1 MTDPLARIQASLR
14 RLARRERVLLV
25 VKATCAST
33 VVLLG
38 GWLGGVLLLNYG
50 VRPSVWGAG
59 MLGLASVALGGWQL
73 RGVRAAAQLRRQAA
87 RVEAVAPAF
96 EGELLTVLDRTARP
110 LGSPVLVQRMANRV
124 ADPLDALAPA
134 RVVPAG
140 PATRWALAAVCAFV
154 LLALS
159 NLLAIGPAAVL
170 SAFRAVGA
178 AVKEPAIEEGPRAL
192 VGDITLRYLYP
203 TYTGLSP
210 MEIPNSNGDVH
221 APPGTVVE
229 IRARAERGW
238 DTVELDAYG
247 ARAPAQIDADR
258 ALRSSLSVRVPAETE
273 PATWRFYFTGS
284 AGSMYSPDYRIV
296 VDPDLAPQ
304 VTLDVASARI
314 RAALDQPLGVA
325 WHVHD
330 DYGVKTVVVEIREG
344 SSTREVEVRAPLN
357 VPRDVEDTLL
367 LTPKQ
372 LGLSPGSSV
381 QLRLK
386 AWDNDDVSGSKAG
399 WSAPV
404 QLVVQGAQ
412 GDPSKMMPARRELR
426 DALVLVLAD
435 FLLDASPPIA
445 SPADGEKWAVLANAR
460 YERVDNLL
468 AAKWADGQGGLADGS
483 ALRELDAKRRAFLAT
498 VRGLPAGGR
507 LAAADRDAIAEAQ
520 AAHVEALEGSILLF
534 DTMIQ
539 RAAMQLVSQVAED
552 MAAEAEEMRADFPK
566 VDKENA
572 AQALARL
579 DQLARML
586 KALSEAAAQ
595 VGEGALAEFTNQ
607 GVAQLSDMLAE
618 ARKAIEEGRYD
629 DAKAMMDR
637 LAEGMRQLADGL
649 KDQQKRQADSSNAV
663 ANAMKDL
670 DTEMAKLQEMQQA
683 VRERTESAREEHGA
697 SMDEALAVW
706 KEIEER
712 AQSASRG
719 AGAVVTASGPLGGG
733 VFRSASDM
741 RAEVEGLLDAARAR
755 NVERTR
761 SRAEGTIQEV
771 QGMAGTLKWV
781 GRDPARVAGAV
792 GVEAA
797 LPPIQAD
804 AKRIVALLDKLQRQ
818 QASPELQ
825 RALEQ
830 LADQQQEINERA
842 EKVSKDAQ
850 GVARNLP
857 MKAPGLQKGAEQAAE
872 ESGRAT
878 QAMRDGDP
886 MAATGGQQATEDG
899 LQEARDAL
907 KQAEQTMQSMSKGA
921 GEGGSS
927 GDGEPGDEQSGSGQG
942 SPMGEM
948 TLPAPEQ
955 FQTPEAYR
963 QALMEGMQG
972 DVPEQYKSSNLRY
985 YEELVR
991 Q

>member
-1 MTDPLARIQASLR
+1 MTDPIPQIEASLR
-14 RLARRERVLLV
+14 RFARRERTLMAVR
-25 VKATCAST
+25 AACAST
-33 VVLLG
+33 VVVLA
-38 GWLGGVLLLNYG
+38 GWLGGVVLLNYG
-50 VRPSVWGAG
+50 VRPTAAAAGVLGAAA
-59 MLGLASVALGGWQL
+59 LGLGAWQL
-73 RGVRAAAQLRRQAA
+73 RGVRAAAELRRQAA
-87 RVEAVAPAF
+87 RVEAVTPAF
-96 EGELLTVLDRTARP
+96 QGELLTVLDRTARP
-110 LGSPVLVQRMANRV
+110 LGSPALVQRMAKRV
-124 ADPLDALAPA
+124 VEPLHAVPPA

-140 PATRWALAAVCAFV
+140 PATRWALAVAFAAV

-170 SAFRAVGA
+170 SAFRAVSA
-178 AVKEPAIEEGPRAL
+178 AAKEPPVDEGPRAL

-210 MEIPNSNGDVH
+210 LEVPNSNGDIH
-221 APPGTVVE
+221 APPGTMVE
-229 IRARAERGW
+229 VRARAERAW
-238 DTVELDAYG
+238 DSVTLTSYG
-247 ARAPAQIDADR
+247 QPGPAEIDASR
-258 ALRSSLSVRVPAETE
+258 GLRSSLVVRVPVGDE
-273 PATWRFYFTGS
+273 PATWRFQFSGTS
-284 AGSMYSPDYRIV
+284 GSMYSPDYRIV

-304 VTLDVASARI
+304 VTLDVASARM

-330 DYGVKTVVVEIREG
+330 DYGVRRVVVEIREG

-357 VPRDVEDTLL
+357 APRDVDDTLL
-367 LTPKQ
+367 LTPKA
-372 LGLSPGSSV
+372 LGLGPGSSV

-386 AWDNDDVSGSKAG
+386 AWDNDDVTGSKAG

-404 QLVVQGAQ
+404 QLVVEGAQ
-412 GDPSKMMPARRELR
+412 GDSAKMMPARRELR

-435 FLLDASPPIA
+435 FLLDASPPIQ
-445 SPADGEKWAVLANAR
+445 SPAEGEGWASRANAR

-468 AAKWADGQGGLADGS
+468 AATWSDGQGGLADES
-483 ALRELDAKRRAFLAT
+483 ALRELDAKRRVLLST
-498 VRGLPAGGR
+498 LRGLPGSGR
-507 LAAADRDAIAEAQ
+507 LADGDRDAVVEAQ
-520 AAHVEALEGSILLF
+520 AAHVEALEGAILLF

-539 RAAMQLVSQVAED
+539 RAAMKLVSEVAAD
-552 MAAEAEEMRADFPK
+552 MAAEAEEMRDDFPK

-595 VGEGALAEFTNQ
+595 MGEGALAEFTNQ

-649 KDQQKRQADSSNAV
+649 EDQQKRQADSSTAV
-663 ANAMKDL
+663 ADAMKKLDKDL
-670 DTEMAKLQEMQQA
+670 EALQADQQA
-683 VRERTESAREEHGA
+683 LRERTEAAREEHGA

-719 AGAVVTASGPLGGG
+719 AGAVVVASGPLGGG
-733 VFRSASDM
+733 MFRSASDV
-741 RAEVEGLLDAARAR
+741 RAEVDGLLDAARAR
-755 NVERTR
+755 DVERTR
-761 SRAEGTIQEV
+761 SRAESTLREV
-771 QGMAGTLKWV
+771 QGMNSMLKWL
-781 GRDPARVAGAV
+781 GRDPSRSAAPA
-792 GVEAA
+792 VEAG

-804 AKRIVALLDKLQRQ
+804 AKRILALLDKLQRQ

-830 LADQQQEINERA
+830 LADQQQQINERA
-842 EKVSKDAQ
+842 EQVSKDAQ
-850 GVARNLP
+850 GVARSLP

-886 MAATGGQQATEDG
+886 MSAAGGQQATEDG
-899 LQEARDAL
+899 IQEARDAL
-907 KQAEQTMQSMSKGA
+907 KQAEQTMQSMAKGS
-921 GEGGSS
+921 GQGGAS
-927 GDGEPGDEQSGSGQG
+927 GDGEPGEDQSGNGQG
-942 SPMGEM
+942 PPMGEM

-963 QALMEGMQG
+963 RALMEGMQG
-972 DVPEQYKSSNLRY
+972 EVPEQYKSSNLRY